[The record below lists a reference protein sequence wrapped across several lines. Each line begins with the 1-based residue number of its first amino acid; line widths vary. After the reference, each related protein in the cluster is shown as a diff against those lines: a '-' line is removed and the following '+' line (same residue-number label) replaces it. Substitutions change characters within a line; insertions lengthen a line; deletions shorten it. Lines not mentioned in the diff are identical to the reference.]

1 MWWEIPRYQR
11 RIIVNVL
18 NIDEH
23 EDGSATINLD
33 CTDEE
38 INLLVQYAIM
48 DILKKAVEK
57 AKNDVS

>member
-1 MWWEIPRYQR
+1 
-11 RIIVNVL
+11 VL
-18 NIDEH
+18 AVDEH
-23 EDGSATINLD
+23 EDVSATINLN

-38 INLLVQYAIM
+38 INLLVQYAVI

>member
-1 MWWEIPRYQR
+1 M
-11 RIIVNVL
+11 NVL
-18 NIDEH
+18 DVNEH

-38 INLLVQYAIM
+38 INLLVQYAVI

>member
-1 MWWEIPRYQR
+1 M
-11 RIIVNVL
+11 NVL
-18 NIDEH
+18 DIDEH

-48 DILKKAVEK
+48 DILKKSLNNMNKDLKEEK
-57 AKNDVS
+57 